1 MATTIPKRPRTILL
15 SSFQG
20 VDFANVETEV
30 KSSRSPW
37 APNMVADMAGRPQK
51 RPGYKTVGS
60 AYQGRINGI
69 HWLGEQR
76 VVHAGTGLYSE
87 NGTALFTG
95 MADARSTSFVMGG
108 KLYLLDGAHY
118 VFFDGETAGEVAG
131 FIPTT
136 TQGVPPAGGGQD
148 LERYNLLTPWRTN
161 SFTADGTAKEYVL
174 DAHDL
179 DADGLT
185 VTVGGVSKTEGT
197 DFTVDRAA
205 GKVTFTEAP
214 PADGGVDSVVITFA
228 KTVSG
233 ARQKIEK
240 CRLCTL
246 YGVGNDS
253 RVFLAGNPDEPNT
266 DWQSATYDPEYF
278 PDQGYT
284 KIGSDRTAIMGYLKQ
299 YDSLIIVKQTSDTD
313 SGLFLRTAELDEAG
327 TPIFPVKEGISGTGA
342 ASPYCFAAVPG
353 DQLFLSE
360 GGVYGLTSNAI
371 TGQRSV
377 RLRSYFVNPRL
388 IQEEGLAEAV
398 AAVWKNFY
406 IVCVNG
412 SCYVADLQQ
421 VSDTP
426 VGPSYEWYYWNNIP
440 ARVLSAHGGKLY
452 FGTQAGELMVFSDPE
467 EDGMAAYSDNG
478 AAIDAMWT
486 TPLLDG
492 GHFMREKTICKWGTG
507 VKTRPFTRSSGEI
520 FFTTD
525 KTIEEVTRSYKMDLF
540 DFDDVDFSRFTF
552 NSSDNPQVQI
562 SPRRFRRVLQFQM
575 GVRNRENKEG
585 FGILAMMISFTL
597 GGVTRRREG

>member
-1 MATTIPKRPRTILL
+1 MATTTPKRA
-15 SSFQG
+15 SSIVLDRFLG

-30 KSSRSPW
+30 HTARSPW
-37 APNMVADMAGRPQK
+37 APNMVADIAGRPQK
-51 RPGYKTVGS
+51 RPGYKTV
-60 AYQGRINGI
+60 ANTYVGRVNGI
-69 HWLGEQR
+69 HWLGDNR
-76 VVHAGTGLYSE
+76 IVHAGTRLYAINANIIYS
-87 NGTALFTG
+87 G

-118 VFFDGETAGEVAG
+118 LSYDGTEITEVVG
-131 FIPTT
+131 SIPTT
-136 TQGVPPAGGGQD
+136 KIGAKPDGSGGT
-148 LERYNLLTPWRTN
+148 LEGFNLLTPWRTN

-185 VTVGGVSKTEGT
+185 VKVGGVSKTEGT

-205 GKVTFTEAP
+205 GKVTFTAAP

-299 YDSLIIVKQTSDTD
+299 YDSLIIVKQTSDID
-313 SGLFLRTAELDEAG
+313 GGLFLRTAEFDETG
-327 TPIFPVKEGISGTGA
+327 TPIFPVKEGISGIGA
-342 ASPYCFAAVPG
+342 VSSYCFASAPG
-353 DQLFLSE
+353 DQLFLSDR
-360 GGVYGLTSNAI
+360 GVFGLVSNAI
-371 TGQRSV
+371 TGQRSTQM
-377 RLRSYFVNPRL
+377 RSYFIGPKL
-388 IQEEGLAEAV
+388 TEESNLSEAV
-398 AAVWKNFY
+398 AVIWKNY
-406 IVCVNG
+406 YVLCVNG
-412 SCYVADLQQ
+412 NCYVADLQQ

-426 VGPSYEWYYWNNIP
+426 AGSGYEWYYWTNIP
-440 ARVLSAHGGKLY
+440 ARVLSVHNNRLY
-452 FGTQAGELMVFSDPE
+452 FGMENGKFMIFSDPE

-492 GHFMREKTICKWGTG
+492 GNFMREKTISKKGTG
-507 VKTRPFTRSSGEI
+507 IKTRPFTRSSGEI

-525 KTIEEVTRSYKMDLF
+525 KTIRQVTRSYKMDIF
-540 DFDDVDFSRFTF
+540 DFDDVDFNRFTF
-552 NSSDNPQVQI
+552 NTSDNPQVQI
-562 SPRRFRRVLQFQM
+562 SPKKFRKVLQFQM
-575 GVRNRENKEG
+575 GVRNCENKEG
-585 FGILAMMISFTL
+585 FGILAMMISFTVGNL
-597 GGVTRRREG
+597 TRKKY